1 VKVAISVTQNQFYLM
16 EVAIMKRVMVLVVM
30 LVAVMFVFPAVGMAQ
45 DQVLKGKIET
55 AIVALDKNGNQY
67 VRLIVNET
75 RKLQGV
81 SYEVGTAVM
90 AFGSTVTQAKKM
102 KAGDKLSAIVS
113 SRIYQGRKSYTV
125 LAFTK

>member
-1 VKVAISVTQNQFYLM
+1 
-16 EVAIMKRVMVLVVM
+16 MKRFLAVCLMVTFLM
-30 LVAVMFVFPAVGMAQ
+30 IPTVGFAQ
-45 DQVLKGKIET
+45 DQLLKGKIET
-55 AIVALDKNGNQY
+55 ATVAIDKNGNQY

-90 AFGSTVTQAKKM
+90 AFGSTVTKAKKL